1 MSPQTSGKTVFTAR
15 DEIPLRPL
23 ASDAKES
30 DRLSEWGVVP

>member
-1 MSPQTSGKTVFTAR
+1 MITQPSGKAVFTAR